1 MTRSASDQFL
11 SLSSAAAVLLSLFT
25 WLILGLF
32 TLSLSLHA
40 LLLTSIGALMLFGR
54 LKGVRT
60 EELRK
65 GLFQGI
71 QDSIPALII
80 FLMIGVLMAS
90 FMLSGTV
97 ASLLYYGLNLLK
109 PEWFAP
115 ATLVLCAV
123 MSSATGTSWGTVATL
138 GIALM
143 GLGQIFGIQPALIAG
158 AAIAGASFGDKM
170 SPISDTT
177 NLTALASGTD
187 LYRHIHSMSLTTWPA
202 FLIAGIVLT
211 LIGYQPT
218 ERFLPYSEISDLSA
232 TLEANFNL
240 SWLTLTPLALMAY
253 LALRRIAAE
262 STMFLTSAYAMALAM
277 VLQGTHIIEVMAAIY
292 QGTQFNTGE
301 PSLDAL
307 FSRGGIASMTWTLT
321 LALIAVALGGV
332 LRALKVFEILLR
344 TLVKRLQSRGSLVST
359 STIGSTLG
367 TAILTEPYIVIIL
380 TGQLFRSVYSSRGY
394 DLALLSRSIEEGST
408 LTAALIPWTTTGIF
422 YASTL
427 GLSVLDYAPYA
438 VLNWLNLIIGIA
450 FAWLGLGLIK
460 EKTAGKNQSA

>member
-177 NLTALASGTD
+177 NLAALASGTD

-301 PSLDAL
+301 ASLDAL

>member
-1 MTRSASDQFL
+1 MTRSASDQSL

-32 TLSLSLHA
+32 TLSLSPHA

-54 LKGVRT
+54 LNGVRT

-177 NLTALASGTD
+177 NLAALASGTD

-202 FLIAGIVLT
+202 FLIAVIVLT
-211 LIGYQPT
+211 MIGYQPS
-218 ERFLPYSEISDLSA
+218 ERFLSSSEISDLSA

-301 PSLDAL
+301 ASLDAL